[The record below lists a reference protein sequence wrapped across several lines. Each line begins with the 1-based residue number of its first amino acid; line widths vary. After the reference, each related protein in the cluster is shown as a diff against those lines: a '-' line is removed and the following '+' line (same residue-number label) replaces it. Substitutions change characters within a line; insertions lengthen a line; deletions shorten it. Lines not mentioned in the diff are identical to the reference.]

1 MQLSG
6 LACRSSSAALG
17 ADGHLNLS
25 PPPAPRRLH
34 GGRRRWRPHGPD
46 PHRSRR
52 LGNGDPA
59 VTQSGRKRPQTA
71 AMCHEPPAL
80 AESPQVQEI
89 TAHDAAHG
97 SSPETRGCPGSNRV
111 SPPQVREGPT
121 QEASAARR
129 FLPQTAHPFTPLVTA
144 RLDAPIATVEVGILG
159 VFASGVFAGGV
170 GVHELLASRRRPLPK
185 RFQRGR
191 WDRVAAAPGK
201 QTAADSCGFLRA
213 DERIRTADP
222 FITSEVLYQLSYVGV
237 LRAKA

>member
-1 MQLSG
+1 VPVLER
-6 LACRSSSAALG
+6 RSRRG
-17 ADGHLNLS
+17 RHLNLS
-25 PPPAPRRLH
+25 PPPAPRRQH

-170 GVHELLASRRRPLPK
+170 GVLELGPDGDRFQNASRGGAGTASQRPLGNRLP
-185 RFQRGR
+185 QI
-191 WDRVAAAPGK
+191 AAV
-201 QTAADSCGFLRA
+201 S
-213 DERIRTADP
+213 
-222 FITSEVLYQLSYVGV
+222 
-237 LRAKA
+237 